1 MFNRCED
8 INLAAPGNNQDNPSV
23 APAGAIIW
31 DENNVVLEDGKA
43 IFPENSAAGVTIGRL
58 IATDKNPDD
67 EFIYQIKSQKVDGTD
82 VNHFSI
88 DKDSE
93 SNYDLETNNN
103 ILNYEALAGSKEIII
118 TITVTDDNP
127 DQKTSDFDIKI
138 EQNTTKM
145 KETTKKLYQF
155 LFNYK
160 KNNYVQK

>member
-23 APAGAIIW
+23 APAGTIIW

-58 IATDKNPDD
+58 NATDKNPDD

-82 VNHFSI
+82 VNHFRI
-88 DKDSE
+88 DSLDG

-103 ILNYEALAGSKEIII
+103 H
-118 TITVTDDNP
+118 
-127 DQKTSDFDIKI
+127 Q
-138 EQNTTKM
+138 
-145 KETTKKLYQF
+145 
-155 LFNYK
+155 K
-160 KNNYVQK
+160 KN